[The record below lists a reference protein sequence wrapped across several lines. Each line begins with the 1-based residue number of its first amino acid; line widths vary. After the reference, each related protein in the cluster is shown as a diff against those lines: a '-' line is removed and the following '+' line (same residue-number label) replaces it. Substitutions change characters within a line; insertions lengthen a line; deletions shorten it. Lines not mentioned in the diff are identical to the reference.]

1 MDSSERGRTGLSL
14 GIALRRIL
22 SSVGVPVFPV
32 VSMAEVTLPYI
43 VYCRT
48 SMEDTEVKGFRGSR
62 RYGVSLLCFAQTYD
76 GSLEL
81 AEAADAAM
89 SAAAGDYDG
98 IAVRG
103 IVPSDA
109 VEGYNGDAYYQEL
122 KYRILTN

>member
-1 MDSSERGRTGLSL
+1 MDLSERGRTGLSL
-14 GIALRRIL
+14 GIAIRRIL

-43 VYCRT
+43 VYCRQ
-48 SMEDTEVKGFRGSR
+48 SMEDNDVKGFRGSR
-62 RYGVSLLCFAQTYD
+62 KYVVSLLCFSETYD

-89 SAAAGDYDG
+89 SAAAGEYDG
-98 IAVRG
+98 IVLRG
-103 IVPSDA
+103 IVPADA
-109 VEGYNGDAYYQEL
+109 SEGYNGDAYYQEL